1 MEYKVYGVLIMVE
14 NVKGTEDFKN
24 ALFINYGG
32 LGDEI
37 LFLPCIEDFKKKY
50 PNCKITLCLESRAK
64 GVKQLTSLID
74 EIIEVD
80 IKASGL
86 KKYFNVLGLI
96 QRARKG
102 KFDVVISSG
111 KSPLV
116 AIILYLT
123 GIKRRSGYF
132 SKTAFLLTDGV
143 ELDENQ
149 YAGSMYHDLILPY
162 LDDNILD
169 EISVPHLKADGNFI
183 LPHELQ
189 SGQGNIQG
197 EASEGGFIALHPGVS
212 KMSIDK
218 QIYKCP
224 DVSFWHS
231 VIKGVL
237 EKGKRLVLFGGPD
250 DKEIIEKILED
261 KEVSNHPNFINYFGK
276 TKNLADLMN
285 TLSFAD
291 TLICAD
297 SAPLHIGVGLGL
309 NIVAIFGPTNEDKLV
324 PKKDNIKVIT
334 NKKIDCRPCLWHKR
348 KVNCNQSQCLN
359 IDVSDVLNTLSAL

>member
-1 MEYKVYGVLIMVE
+1 M
-14 NVKGTEDFKN
+14 TEVFRN

-80 IKASGL
+80 IKAGGL

-96 QRARKG
+96 QKARKG

-162 LDDNILD
+162 LDEDNILD

-189 SGQGNIQG
+189 
-197 EASEGGFIALHPGVS
+197 GGFVALHPGVS

-218 QIYKCP
+218 GIFKCP
-224 DVSFWHS
+224 DVSFWYS

-237 EKGKRLVLFGGPD
+237 EGNEGKVDGGKKLVLFGGPD

-261 KEVSNHPNFINYFGK
+261 KEVSEHPNFINYFGK

-291 TLICAD
+291 SLICAD
-297 SAPLHIGVGLGL
+297 SAPLHIGVGLGF
-309 NIVAIFGPTNEDKLV
+309 NIVALFGPTNEEKLV
-324 PKKDNIKVIT
+324 PKKENIKVIT

-359 IDVSDVLNTLSAL
+359 IDVSDVLNAL

>member
-1 MEYKVYGVLIMVE
+1 M
-14 NVKGTEDFKN
+14 EDFKN

-64 GVKQLTSLID
+64 GIKSLTHLID

-80 IKASGL
+80 IKAAGL
-86 KKYFNVLGLI
+86 KKYFNVLGFI
-96 QRARKG
+96 KKARQG

-111 KSPLV
+111 RSPLV

-162 LDDNILD
+162 LDDEDIYD
-169 EISVPHLKADGNFI
+169 EVSVPHLRADDNFV
-183 LPHELQ
+183 LPDELQ
-189 SGQGNIQG
+189 GEQG
-197 EASEGGFIALHPGVS
+197 EKGFVALHPGVS

-218 QIYKCP
+218 HIFKCP
-224 DVSFWHS
+224 DTAFWHGI
-231 VIKGVL
+231 IKGVL
-237 EKGKRLVLFGGPD
+237 EKGKKLVLFGGPD

-261 KEVSNHPNFINYFGK
+261 KEISNSANFINYFGK
-276 TKNLADLMN
+276 TKNLRDLMN
-285 TLSFAD
+285 IMSYAN

-309 NIVAIFGPTNEDKLV
+309 NIVAIFGPTNEEKLV
-324 PKKDNIKVIT
+324 PKKDNIKVIV

-348 KVNCNQSQCLN
+348 MVNCNQSQCLN
-359 IDVSDVLNTLSAL
+359 IDAADVLACI

>member
-1 MEYKVYGVLIMVE
+1 MK
-14 NVKGTEDFKN
+14 DFKN

-50 PNCKITLCLESRAK
+50 PDCKITLCLESRAK
-64 GVKQLTSLID
+64 GIKNLTSLID
-74 EIIEVD
+74 EIVEVD

-96 QRARKG
+96 KKARQG

-111 KSPLV
+111 KSSLV

-143 ELDENQ
+143 ELNENQ

-162 LDDNILD
+162 LDDEDICD
-169 EISVPHLKADGNFI
+169 EISIPHLRADENFV
-183 LPHELQ
+183 LPDELQ
-189 SGQGNIQG
+189 NAAGN
-197 EASEGGFIALHPGVS
+197 GFIALHPGVS

-218 QIYKCP
+218 HIFKCP
-224 DVSFWHS
+224 DITFWHS
-231 VIKGVL
+231 VIKGTL
-237 EKGKRLVLFGGPD
+237 EKGRKLVLFGGPD
-250 DKEIIEKILED
+250 DKEIIEKILND
-261 KEVSNHPNFINYFGK
+261 KKVSTHANFINYFGK
-276 TKNLADLMN
+276 TKNLRDLMN
-285 TLSFAD
+285 IMSFAD

-297 SAPLHIGVGLGL
+297 SAPLHIGVGLNL
-309 NIVAIFGPTNEDKLV
+309 NIAAIFGPTNEEKLV

-348 KVNCNQSQCLN
+348 MVNCNQSQCLN
-359 IDVSDVLNTLSAL
+359 IDVNDVLACI